1 MVKKM
6 SKGIEKMVEGAKE
19 TAVELTK
26 GYTPEK
32 SKMRNNL
39 VHAGVSFGVYLF
51 FSNFVEG
58 SQPIIEIGSLG
69 YAALKTYHAAKDY
82 FSK

>member
-1 MVKKM
+1 M

-19 TAVELTK
+19 TALDLTK
-26 GYTPEK
+26 GYEGKKENTK
-32 SKMRNNL
+32 NNL
-39 VHAGVSFGVYLF
+39 IHAGVSFGVYLF
-51 FSNFVEG
+51 FNNFVEG